1 MSKITELYDKLQT
14 REKRVVLRLMRAL
27 SSEAAD
33 KFDDDELTKICR
45 IINRQSRR
53 KKGKTGYILY
63 YTQNYQKIKE
73 KNPDLTLGQIA
84 KKIGQ
89 KWSKLSDDE
98 QSNFNKKAVAEN
110 TAVDKKTVTK
120 TR

>member
-27 SSEAAD
+27 SSEAD
-33 KFDDDELTKICR
+33 KFDDGELTKICR

-110 TAVDKKTVTK
+110 TAEIKKK
-120 TR
+120 LNK

>member
-27 SSEAAD
+27 SSETD
-33 KFDDDELTKICR
+33 KFDGDELTKICR

-110 TAVDKKTVTK
+110 TAEIKKK
-120 TR
+120 LNK